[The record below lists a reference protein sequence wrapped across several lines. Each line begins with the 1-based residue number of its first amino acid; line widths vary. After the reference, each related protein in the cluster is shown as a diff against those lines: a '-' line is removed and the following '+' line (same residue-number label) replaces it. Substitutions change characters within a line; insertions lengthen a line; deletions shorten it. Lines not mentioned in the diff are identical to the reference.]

1 MPTASVGHGTRC
13 ITALLVLLATAVCGC
28 RSKPPRFAVN
38 AEGREPIAAEQEQ
51 SIVEALAQ
59 LCGTPD
65 APKSPRGAGLD
76 AERLTAAAG
85 PVRSDEEGN
94 LAGLYRKHCVL
105 CHGIAGDGAGPN
117 AAVLSPYPRDFRRGV
132 FKFTST
138 LSGAKP
144 TADDL
149 EDTLRR
155 GVPGTAMPSFDTLGD
170 REIAALVEY
179 VKYLSIRGE
188 VELAL
193 VRLIVDLDDPP
204 QDLDA
209 FCDDELL
216 PVVGMW
222 VAAGKQV
229 LEPSSQPTANTPQER
244 AAAIVRGQR
253 VYISENAK
261 CVSCHGPEG
270 RGDGPQNPLY
280 DDWNKSKL
288 GTNAAETQQRARL
301 FRLPIQSLR
310 PRDFTAEKFRGGD
323 RPADLYRRVHASV
336 KGTPMPAH
344 GPTPGNRGA
353 LTPEQIRD
361 VLEYVRSLQ

>member
-1 MPTASVGHGTRC
+1 MSFRC
-13 ITALLVLLATAVCGC
+13 IATLLVLLATALSGC
-28 RSKPPRFAVN
+28 RSKPPQFAVN
-38 AEGREPIAAEQEQ
+38 SEGREPIGVGQEQ
-51 SIVEALAQ
+51 VVLDTLGQ
-59 LCGTPD
+59 LFGTPD
-65 APKSPRGAGLD
+65 EPKSPPDTGLD
-76 AERLTAAAG
+76 VELLAAAAG

-117 AAVLSPYPRDFRRGV
+117 AQALPTYPRDFRRGV

-138 LSGAKP
+138 LPGAKP

-149 EDTLRR
+149 DRTLRR
-155 GVPGTAMPSFDTLGD
+155 GVHGTAMPSFDTLGD

-179 VKYLSIRGE
+179 VKYLAIRGE

-193 VRLIVDLDDPP
+193 VRLVVDLDDPP

-216 PVVGMW
+216 PVVAMW
-222 VAAGKQV
+222 AKALDQV
-229 LEPSSQPTANTPQER
+229 FEPPSQPPADAPQER
-244 AAAIVRGQR
+244 AAAIARGR
-253 VYISENAK
+253 EIYLSENAK
-261 CVSCHGPEG
+261 CASCHGPEG

-280 DDWNKSKL
+280 DDWNKPKL
-288 GTNAAETQQRARL
+288 GATPAETQQRARL
-301 FRLPIQSLR
+301 FRLPIQPIR

-323 RPADLYRRVHASV
+323 RPIDVYRRVHAGV

-344 GPTPGNRGA
+344 GRTPGNRGA